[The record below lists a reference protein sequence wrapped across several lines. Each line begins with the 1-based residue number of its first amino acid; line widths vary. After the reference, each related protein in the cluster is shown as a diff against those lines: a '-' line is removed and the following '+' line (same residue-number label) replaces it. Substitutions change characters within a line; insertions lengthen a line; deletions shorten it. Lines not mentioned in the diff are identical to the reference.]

1 MKIPRMPLREKTED
15 AIEENTEGAIEEKT
29 EDAVE
34 ENTEGA
40 IEEKPEDAIEKKPED
55 AIEEKPEDAIE
66 EKPEDAIEVLTDN
79 VNEDGWRYN
88 EVDVDTIMTDKDMDE
103 MTDKMNEL
111 FKTMKIFTDNYK
123 TTIRQKMMEKK
134 YKAGKN
140 N

>member
-1 MKIPRMPLREKTED
+1 MKIPRMPLRKKTED

-40 IEEKPEDAIEKKPED
+40 IEEKPED